1 MCPAPAGWFGSD
13 EDTHGVKKQKQWS
26 MSRALWSYA
35 TGANGPGPAEY
46 MWCVLRSLV
55 GAAWGGLVFA
65 LVAWKLLQYNVVTK
79 FQTAPATVL
88 LLLLGVGCGQIGR
101 AGVDALGG
109 DGDKW
114 LRLWRLYVLCVALC
128 TWRAKMLRSV
138 FDTCGPL
145 GRAGFFALVAV
156 AAPFTVG
163 AAPFE
168 DVFAKIWVDVKHN
181 VEAQAWALGF

>member
-1 MCPAPAGWFGSD
+1 
-13 EDTHGVKKQKQWS
+13 

-163 AAPFE
+163 AAPMSSSTSISR
-168 DVFAKIWVDVKHN
+168 AS
-181 VEAQAWALGF
+181 ATRGCCTGSSTRSARACTSRTSSGGRSSSSTASCSC